1 MKLTTIVALM
11 GLGAGLSFAESSAPI
26 SSSVA
31 AAPEKAASEINIGK
45 IAVGTA
51 VEQRELSGAATEF
64 DASVGRVYCWTKYSG
79 VTPPVDLK
87 HVWYVDGKKEA
98 EVILSAKT
106 ESGRTWSSK
115 SVWPGK
121 WKVEVLG
128 PSGDGEISSV
138 EFVVK

>member
-1 MKLTTIVALM
+1 MKLTTIVALV
-11 GLGAGLSFAESSAPI
+11 GLGAGLSFAESSVPVN
-26 SSSVA
+26 SSEA
-31 AAPEKAASEINIGK
+31 AAPEKVSSEIKIEK

-51 VEQRELSGAATEF
+51 VEQRELSGAASEF
-64 DASVGRVYCWTKYSG
+64 ESTVGRLYCWTRYGG

-98 EVILSAKT
+98 EVVLSVKT